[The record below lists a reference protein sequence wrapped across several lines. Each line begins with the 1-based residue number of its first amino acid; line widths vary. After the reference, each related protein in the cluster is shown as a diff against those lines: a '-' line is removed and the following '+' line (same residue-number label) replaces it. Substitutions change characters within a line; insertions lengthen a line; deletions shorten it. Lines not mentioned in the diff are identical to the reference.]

1 MAIAVT
7 PEPDSPSSPKT
18 TSPPIPVTG
27 VPPAP
32 VGAVSPST
40 AKAMTLRGSNSAT
53 FLSIAKTANLN
64 VPTGAKVTASVSKS
78 SASYC
83 KVKARKIIAV
93 KSGTC
98 VVVVRVMPKYLKK
111 TTFKTTSKTVKIE
124 SKK

>member
-7 PEPDSPSSPKT
+7 PERDSPSSPKT
-18 TSPPIPVTG
+18 TSPPIPVTS
-27 VPPAP
+27 VPSAP
-32 VGAVSPST
+32 VGAISLST
-40 AKAMTLRGSNSAT
+40 AKAKTLNGSSPAT

-83 KVKARKIIAV
+83 RVKARKIVAV

-98 VVVVRVMPKYLKK
+98 VVVVRVTPKYSKK
-111 TTFKTTSKTVKIE
+111 TASKTIKIKAE
-124 SKK
+124 K

>member
-53 FLSIAKTANLN
+53 FLSIAQTANLN

-83 KVKARKIIAV
+83 RVKARKIIAV
-93 KSGTC
+93 ESGTC
-98 VVVVRVMPKYLKK
+98 VVVVRVTPKYFK
-111 TTFKTTSKTVKIE
+111 KTTSKTTSKTIKIE
-124 SKK
+124 SEK